1 MCSVQVQEVLGVRPI
16 VRSSFGRWRLFTFE
30 LFAVFGAI
38 FLKNGEG
45 LYVLSRFVF
54 IVGDIEL
61 CSQR

>member
-1 MCSVQVQEVLGVRPI
+1 VLGVRPI
-16 VRSSFGRWRLFTFE
+16 VRSSFGRRRLFTFE

-61 CSQR
+61 CS